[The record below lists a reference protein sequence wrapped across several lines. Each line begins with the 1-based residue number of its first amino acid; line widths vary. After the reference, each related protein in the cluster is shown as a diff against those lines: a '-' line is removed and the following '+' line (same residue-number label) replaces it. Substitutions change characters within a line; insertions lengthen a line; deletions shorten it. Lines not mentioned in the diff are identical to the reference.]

1 LAVGNGG
8 FSGGINWLD
17 MVSAQPCMWISL
29 RPAEALFLSGR
40 RNRLWL
46 CRHVNRYRP

>member
-17 MVSAQPCMWISL
+17 MVSAQPCT
-29 RPAEALFLSGR
+29 
-40 RNRLWL
+40 
-46 CRHVNRYRP
+46 